1 MKNKNIFLKIYI
13 PFLIIC
19 FITFIILSI
28 LGKKN
33 RVGYLGEF
41 KFNESNINKTLE
53 LNGFDIEETK
63 KLFTIDNILDDDAL
77 TNYIFTN
84 EAITNYS
91 YGFRVKY
98 YNKVF
103 RNSDIYGVYIDTNK
117 LINDNNFIKSIK
129 IDIDGSP
136 FGTFISEKMI
146 DFEKIDNVNYT
157 LDVKNKIIN
166 TILWLL
172 IIPISIYF
180 FTQFDKTIYYIKQKN
195 SVIYKFYIRYD
206 AIVNNNFFIISLII
220 TLLLIVFHFW
230 LLRPGYFYYYDDAF
244 IFARAVDHQFQNWF
258 PVIIQVFQ
266 STLNKLFGYHTF
278 YIFLVNIICWYIG
291 LYFIVISV
299 YKKLHS
305 KKAILLFLLSFLANI
320 FFMNTTHNKD
330 VTSVMYLWL
339 VYSIVFF
346 IISFEIK
353 KKKILIPISIIL
365 TILLI
370 CSLLWRH
377 NMIVTIYPIFILFT
391 YMILKNKFNN
401 MKLYAI
407 SFISMMLIFA
417 FLLIFILKINPYI
430 WIKDINI
437 FKSTNNAT
445 KHLFM
450 LQIAGTA
457 AISDDD
463 SLIPDDWYFEGK
475 DFEYMKKLY
484 MNNRVNA
491 DLYKDNVNI
500 MPFKLYEI
508 DNLKDVWIKYILKHP
523 ISYFKHII
531 NYINVIFR
539 IPTPILNDKNIQVKS
554 GMFGFSDY
562 YDNSGITLT
571 PLRKTI
577 YNILYYILLDINI
590 LVFIIIAIFI
600 FFISGFIWIFKSY
613 YRGNM
618 LLLVFCSAFASFAT
632 SMIVGLFTPLPLY
645 RYIYP
650 VSVITIISLIS
661 FMTFI
666 YDIGGFINFI
676 KELRGKDK

>member
-41 KFNESNINKTLE
+41 KFDEYHIENTLQ
-53 LNGFDIEETK
+53 LNGFDIDETK
-63 KLFTIDNILDDDAL
+63 KLFTIDNILDNDAL

-98 YNKVF
+98 YDKVF

-129 IDIDGSP
+129 TDGNGSP
-136 FGTFISEKMI
+136 FGNLISYKII

-157 LDVKNKIIN
+157 LAIKNKIIN

-172 IIPISIYF
+172 IITISIYF
-180 FTQFDKTIYYIKQKN
+180 FTQFDKIIYYIKQKKLVLYN
-195 SVIYKFYIRYD
+195 FYISYD

-220 TLLLIVFHFW
+220 TLLLMVFHFW
-230 LLRPGYFYYYDDAF
+230 LLRPGYFAYYDDSF
-244 IFARAVDHQFQNWF
+244 VFAKAVDHQFQNWF
-258 PVIIQVFQ
+258 PVIIQIFQ

-305 KKAILLFLLSFLANI
+305 KKALLLFLLSFLANI

-330 VTSVMYLWL
+330 VTAIMYLWL
-339 VYSIVFF
+339 IYSIVFF

-353 KKKILIPISIIL
+353 NKQILIPLSIIL

-377 NMIVTIYPIFILFT
+377 SMIVTIYPIFILFT
-391 YMILKNKFNN
+391 YMILKNKFANI
-401 MKLYAI
+401 KLYAI

-417 FLLIFILKINPYI
+417 FLLIFIFKINPYI
-430 WIKDINI
+430 WIKDSNMIKHSND
-437 FKSTNNAT
+437 AT

-450 LQIAGTA
+450 LQIVGIA
-457 AISDDD
+457 AISNDD

-475 DFEYMKKLY
+475 DFEYTKNLY
-484 MNNRVNA
+484 VNDRVNA
-491 DLYKDNVNI
+491 DLYKDDV
-500 MPFKLYEI
+500 FKLYKI
-508 DNLKDVWIKYILKHP
+508 DNLKEVWIKYILKHP

-531 NYINVIFR
+531 NYMNVIFR
-539 IPTPILNDKNIQVKS
+539 LTTPILNDERIQSKS
-554 GMFGFSDY
+554 EMFGFSYY
-562 YDNSGITLT
+562 YDNSGITFT

-577 YNILYYILLDINI
+577 YNILYYTLLEINI
-590 LVFIIIAIFI
+590 LVFIITAIVI
-600 FFISGFIWIFKSY
+600 FFISGLTWIFKSD
-613 YRGNM
+613 YRSNM

-632 SMIVGLFTPLPLY
+632 SMIVGLFTPVPFY

-650 VSVITIISLIS
+650 VIPMSIISLIG
-661 FMTFI
+661 FITFV
-666 YDIGGFINFI
+666 YDRGGFKKFI
-676 KELRGKDK
+676 QELRGSGK

>member
-41 KFNESNINKTLE
+41 KFDEYHIENTLQ
-53 LNGFDIEETK
+53 LNGFDIDETK
-63 KLFTIDNILDDDAL
+63 KLFTIDNILDNDAL

-91 YGFRVKY
+91 YGFRLKY
-98 YNKVF
+98 YDKVF

-129 IDIDGSP
+129 TDGNGSP
-136 FGTFISEKMI
+136 FGNLISDKII
-146 DFEKIDNVNYT
+146 DFEKIDNINYT
-157 LDVKNKIIN
+157 LAIKNKIIN
-166 TILWLL
+166 IILWLL
-172 IIPISIYF
+172 IITISIYF
-180 FTQFDKTIYYIKQKN
+180 FTQFDKTIYYIKQKKL
-195 SVIYKFYIRYD
+195 VLYEFYIRYD

-220 TLLLIVFHFW
+220 TLLLMVFHFW
-230 LLRPGYFYYYDDAF
+230 LLRPGYFAYYDDSF
-244 IFARAVDHQFQNWF
+244 VFAKAVDHQFQNGF
-258 PVIIQVFQ
+258 PVIIQIFQ

-305 KKAILLFLLSFLANI
+305 KKALLLFLLSFLANI

-330 VTSVMYLWL
+330 VTAIMYLWL
-339 VYSIVFF
+339 IYSIVFF

-353 KKKILIPISIIL
+353 NKQILIPLSIIL

-377 NMIVTIYPIFILFT
+377 SMIVTIYPIFILFT
-391 YMILKNKFNN
+391 YMILKNKFTNI
-401 MKLYAI
+401 KLYAI

-417 FLLIFILKINPYI
+417 FLLIFIFKINPYI

-437 FKSTNNAT
+437 AKRTNDAT
-445 KHLFM
+445 RHLFM

-463 SLIPDDWYFEGK
+463 SLIPDNWYFEGK
-475 DFEYMKKLY
+475 DFEYMKNLY

-491 DLYKDNVNI
+491 DFYKDDVNI

-508 DNLKDVWIKYILKHP
+508 DNLKEVWIKYIFKHP

-531 NYINVIFR
+531 NYMNVIFR
-539 IPTPILNDKNIQVKS
+539 LPTPILNDDRIQSKS
-554 GMFGFSDY
+554 EIFGFSDY
-562 YDNSGITLT
+562 YDNNGITFT

-577 YNILYYILLDINI
+577 YNLLYYILLGINI
-590 LVFIIIAIFI
+590 LVFIITAIII
-600 FFISGFIWIFKSY
+600 FFISGLTWIFKSD
-613 YRGNM
+613 YRSNM

-632 SMIVGLFTPLPLY
+632 SMIVGLFTPLPMY

-650 VSVITIISLIS
+650 VIPMSIISLIG
-661 FMTFI
+661 FITFV
-666 YDIGGFINFI
+666 YDRGGFKKFL
-676 KELRGKDK
+676 KELRGNGK

>member
-41 KFNESNINKTLE
+41 KFDEYHIENTLK
-53 LNGFDIEETK
+53 LNGFDIDETK
-63 KLFTIDNILDDDAL
+63 KLFTIDNILDNDAL

-91 YGFRVKY
+91 YGFRLKY
-98 YNKVF
+98 YDKVF

-129 IDIDGSP
+129 TDGNGSP
-136 FGTFISEKMI
+136 FGNLISYKII

-157 LDVKNKIIN
+157 LAIKNKIIN

-172 IIPISIYF
+172 IITISIYF
-180 FTQFDKTIYYIKQKN
+180 FTQFDKIIYYIKQKKLVLYN
-195 SVIYKFYIRYD
+195 FYISYD

-220 TLLLIVFHFW
+220 TLLLMVFHFW
-230 LLRPGYFYYYDDAF
+230 LLRPGYFAYYDDSF
-244 IFARAVDHQFQNWF
+244 VFAKAVDHQFQNWF
-258 PVIIQVFQ
+258 PVIIQIFQ

-305 KKAILLFLLSFLANI
+305 KKALLLFLLSFLANI

-330 VTSVMYLWL
+330 VTAIMYLWL
-339 VYSIVFF
+339 IYSIVFF

-353 KKKILIPISIIL
+353 NKQILIPLSIIL

-377 NMIVTIYPIFILFT
+377 SMIVTIYPIFILFT
-391 YMILKNKFNN
+391 YMILKNKFANI
-401 MKLYAI
+401 KLYAI

-417 FLLIFILKINPYI
+417 FLLIFIFKINPYI
-430 WIKDINI
+430 WIKDSNMIKHSND
-437 FKSTNNAT
+437 AT

-450 LQIAGTA
+450 LQIVGIA
-457 AISDDD
+457 AISNDD

-475 DFEYMKKLY
+475 DFEYTKNLY
-484 MNNRVNA
+484 VNDRVNA
-491 DLYKDNVNI
+491 DLYKDDV
-500 MPFKLYEI
+500 FKLYKI
-508 DNLKDVWIKYILKHP
+508 DNLKEVWIKYILKHP

-531 NYINVIFR
+531 NYMNVIFR
-539 IPTPILNDKNIQVKS
+539 LTTPILNDERIQSKS
-554 GMFGFSDY
+554 EMFGFSYY
-562 YDNSGITLT
+562 YDNSGITFT

-577 YNILYYILLDINI
+577 YNILYYTLLEINI
-590 LVFIIIAIFI
+590 LVFIITAIVI
-600 FFISGFIWIFKSY
+600 FFISGLTWIFKSD
-613 YRGNM
+613 YRSNM

-632 SMIVGLFTPLPLY
+632 SMIVGLFTPLPMY

-650 VSVITIISLIS
+650 VIPMSIISLIG
-661 FMTFI
+661 FITFV
-666 YDIGGFINFI
+666 YDRGGFKKFI
-676 KELRGKDK
+676 KGLIGNNE

>member
-41 KFNESNINKTLE
+41 KFDEYHIENTLQ
-53 LNGFDIEETK
+53 LNGFDIDETK
-63 KLFTIDNILDDDAL
+63 KLFTIDNILDNDAL

-91 YGFRVKY
+91 YGFRLKY
-98 YNKVF
+98 YDKVF

-129 IDIDGSP
+129 TDGNGSP
-136 FGTFISEKMI
+136 FGNLISYKII

-157 LDVKNKIIN
+157 LAIKNKIIN

-172 IIPISIYF
+172 IITISIYF
-180 FTQFDKTIYYIKQKN
+180 FTQFDKIIYYIKQKKLVLYN
-195 SVIYKFYIRYD
+195 FYISYD

-220 TLLLIVFHFW
+220 TLLLMVFHFW
-230 LLRPGYFYYYDDAF
+230 LLRPGYFAYYDDSF
-244 IFARAVDHQFQNWF
+244 VFAKAVDHQFQNWF
-258 PVIIQVFQ
+258 PVIIQIFQ

-305 KKAILLFLLSFLANI
+305 KKALLLFLLSFLANI

-330 VTSVMYLWL
+330 VTAIMYLWL
-339 VYSIVFF
+339 IYSIVFF

-353 KKKILIPISIIL
+353 NKQILIPLSIIL

-377 NMIVTIYPIFILFT
+377 SMIVTIYPIFILFT
-391 YMILKNKFNN
+391 YMILKNKFANI
-401 MKLYAI
+401 KLYAI

-417 FLLIFILKINPYI
+417 FLLIFIFKINPYI
-430 WIKDINI
+430 WIKDSNMIKHSND
-437 FKSTNNAT
+437 AT

-450 LQIAGTA
+450 LQIVGIA
-457 AISDDD
+457 AISNDD

-475 DFEYMKKLY
+475 DFEYTKNLY
-484 MNNRVNA
+484 VNDRVNA
-491 DLYKDNVNI
+491 DLYKDDV
-500 MPFKLYEI
+500 FKLYKI
-508 DNLKDVWIKYILKHP
+508 DNLKEVWIKYILKHP

-531 NYINVIFR
+531 NYMNVIFR
-539 IPTPILNDKNIQVKS
+539 LTTPILNDERIQSKS
-554 GMFGFSDY
+554 EMFGFSYY
-562 YDNSGITLT
+562 YDNSGITFT

-577 YNILYYILLDINI
+577 YNILYYTLLEINI
-590 LVFIIIAIFI
+590 LVFIITAIVI
-600 FFISGFIWIFKSY
+600 FFISGLTWIFKSD
-613 YRGNM
+613 YRSNM

-632 SMIVGLFTPLPLY
+632 SMIVGLFTPLPMY

-650 VSVITIISLIS
+650 VIPMSIISLIS
-661 FMTFI
+661 FITFV
-666 YDIGGFINFI
+666 YDRGGFKKFI
-676 KELRGKDK
+676 QELRGSGK

>member
-41 KFNESNINKTLE
+41 KFDEYHIENTLQ
-53 LNGFDIEETK
+53 LNGFDIDETK
-63 KLFTIDNILDDDAL
+63 KLFTIDNILDNDAL

-91 YGFRVKY
+91 YGFRLKY
-98 YNKVF
+98 YDKVF

-129 IDIDGSP
+129 TDGNGSP
-136 FGTFISEKMI
+136 FGNLISYKII

-157 LDVKNKIIN
+157 LAIKNKIIN

-172 IIPISIYF
+172 IITISIYF
-180 FTQFDKTIYYIKQKN
+180 FTQFDKIIYYIKQKKLVLYN
-195 SVIYKFYIRYD
+195 FYISYD

-220 TLLLIVFHFW
+220 TLLLMVFHFW
-230 LLRPGYFYYYDDAF
+230 LLRPGYFAYYDDSF
-244 IFARAVDHQFQNWF
+244 VFAKAVDHQFQNWF
-258 PVIIQVFQ
+258 PVIIQIFQ

-305 KKAILLFLLSFLANI
+305 KKALLLFLLSFLANI

-330 VTSVMYLWL
+330 VTAIMYLWL
-339 VYSIVFF
+339 IYSIVFF

-353 KKKILIPISIIL
+353 NKQILIPLSIIL

-377 NMIVTIYPIFILFT
+377 SMIVTIYPIFILFT
-391 YMILKNKFNN
+391 YMILKNKFANI
-401 MKLYAI
+401 KLYAI

-417 FLLIFILKINPYI
+417 FLLIFIFKINPYI
-430 WIKDINI
+430 WIKDSNMIKHSND
-437 FKSTNNAT
+437 AT

-450 LQIAGTA
+450 LQIVGIA
-457 AISDDD
+457 AISNDD

-475 DFEYMKKLY
+475 DFEYTKNLY
-484 MNNRVNA
+484 VNDRVNA
-491 DLYKDNVNI
+491 DLYKDDV
-500 MPFKLYEI
+500 FKLYKI
-508 DNLKDVWIKYILKHP
+508 DNLKEVWIKYILKHP

-531 NYINVIFR
+531 NYMNVIFR
-539 IPTPILNDKNIQVKS
+539 LTTPILNDERIQSKS
-554 GMFGFSDY
+554 EMFGFSYY
-562 YDNSGITLT
+562 YDNSGITFT

-577 YNILYYILLDINI
+577 YNILYYTLLEINI
-590 LVFIIIAIFI
+590 LVFIITAIVI
-600 FFISGFIWIFKSY
+600 FFISGLTWIFKSD
-613 YRGNM
+613 YRSNM

-632 SMIVGLFTPLPLY
+632 SMIVGLFTPLPMY

-650 VSVITIISLIS
+650 VIPMSIISLIG
-661 FMTFI
+661 FITFV
-666 YDIGGFINFI
+666 YDRGGFKKFI
-676 KELRGKDK
+676 KGLIGNNE

>member
-1 MKNKNIFLKIYI
+1 MKNKSPFIKIYI
-13 PFLIIC
+13 ILLIISI
-19 FITFIILSI
+19 ITLIVLSI
-28 LGKKN
+28 LGNKI

-41 KFNESNINKTLE
+41 KFDEYHIENTLK
-53 LNGFDIEETK
+53 LNGFDIDETK
-63 KLFTIDNILDDDAL
+63 KVFTIDNILNNDAL

-91 YGFRVKY
+91 YGFRLKY
-98 YNKVF
+98 YDKVF

-129 IDIDGSP
+129 TDGNGSP
-136 FGTFISEKMI
+136 FGNLISYKII

-157 LDVKNKIIN
+157 LAIKNKIIN

-172 IIPISIYF
+172 IITISIYF
-180 FTQFDKTIYYIKQKN
+180 FTQFDKIIYYIKQKKL
-195 SVIYKFYIRYD
+195 VLYEFYIRYD

-220 TLLLIVFHFW
+220 TLLLMVFHFW
-230 LLRPGYFYYYDDAF
+230 LLRPGYFAYYDDSF
-244 IFARAVDHQFQNWF
+244 VFAKAVDHQFQNWF
-258 PVIIQVFQ
+258 PVIIQIFQ

-305 KKAILLFLLSFLANI
+305 KKALLLFLLSFLANI

-330 VTSVMYLWL
+330 VTAIMYLWL
-339 VYSIVFF
+339 IYSIVFF

-353 KKKILIPISIIL
+353 NKQILIPLSIIL

-377 NMIVTIYPIFILFT
+377 SMIVTIYPIFILFT
-391 YMILKNKFNN
+391 YMILKNKFANI
-401 MKLYAI
+401 KLYAI

-417 FLLIFILKINPYI
+417 FLLIFIFKINPYI

-437 FKSTNNAT
+437 AKRTNDAT
-445 KHLFM
+445 RHLFM
-450 LQIAGTA
+450 LQIVGIA
-457 AISDDD
+457 AISNDD

-475 DFEYMKKLY
+475 DFEYTKNLY
-484 MNNRVNA
+484 VNDRVNA
-491 DLYKDNVNI
+491 DLYKDDV
-500 MPFKLYEI
+500 FKLYKI
-508 DNLKDVWIKYILKHP
+508 DNLKEVWIKYILKHP

-531 NYINVIFR
+531 NYMNVIFR
-539 IPTPILNDKNIQVKS
+539 LTTPILNDERIQSKS
-554 GMFGFSDY
+554 EMFGFSYY
-562 YDNSGITLT
+562 YDNSGITFT

-577 YNILYYILLDINI
+577 YNILYYTLLEINI
-590 LVFIIIAIFI
+590 LVFIITAIVI
-600 FFISGFIWIFKSY
+600 FFISGLTWIFKSD
-613 YRGNM
+613 YRSNM

-632 SMIVGLFTPLPLY
+632 SMIVGLFTPLPMY

-650 VSVITIISLIS
+650 VIPMSIISLIS
-661 FMTFI
+661 FITFI
-666 YDIGGFINFI
+666 YDRGGFKKFI
-676 KELRGKDK
+676 KGLIGNNE